1 MQRGLITVKTHSDGV
16 TRRNYVS
23 QLIRGDPWTPDSAGA
38 VMSELTWHG
47 CHRIHIQLS
56 KWATKMAAAVGEK
69 THWLFLGICGDFND
83 NFTVK
88 DQIWPLLIRFPRHNH
103 INHGT
108 MISNNFQ

>member
-1 MQRGLITVKTHSDGV
+1 
-16 TRRNYVS
+16 
-23 QLIRGDPWTPDSAGA
+23 
-38 VMSELTWHG
+38 
-47 CHRIHIQLS
+47 
-56 KWATKMAAAVGEK
+56 MAAAVGEK

-108 MISNNFQ
+108 MISNNFHQGSKKGKVTLEII